1 MPASS
6 AASFTGEL
14 AVFLPR
20 PRGRSGC
27 VTTAATWKYESASN
41 VRREGTAKAGVPQN
55 TSLSGTAALPL
66 ARFFHLADFALDHV
80 AFQHAQMHDEKRSI
94 QVVDLVAERASQQ
107 SFAAHFEFLARGVL
121 RAHGNVLRTHYVAA
135 KSR

>member
-27 VTTAATWKYESASN
+27 VTTAATWKHESASKA
-41 VRREGTAKAGVPQN
+41 RREGTAKAGVPQN
-55 TSLSGTAALPL
+55 TSFSGTAALPL
-66 ARFFHLADFALDHV
+66 ACFFHLANFAFDHV
-80 AFQHAQMHDEKRSI
+80 ALQHSEMHDEKRPI
-94 QVVDLVAERASQQ
+94 QMIDFVAERSSEQ
-107 SFAAHFEFLARGVL
+107 SFTAHFEFGSRGIL
-121 RAHGNVLRTHYVAA
+121 RAH
-135 KSR
+135 